1 MLGIAF
7 CVIFFA
13 GETAPR
19 TRAIVA
25 MSLDAGG
32 IAQSRKMYKDLLC
45 SRINRLHNH
54 RSFGINTMARR
65 CGNSSYWLFC
75 PAALMDA
82 LRTFFRS
89 FSFK

>member
-25 MSLDAGG
+25 MSLVAGG
-32 IAQSRKMYKDLLC
+32 IAQSIKMYKDIMYKDLLC

-65 CGNSSYWLFC
+65 CDNSSY
-75 PAALMDA
+75 
-82 LRTFFRS
+82 
-89 FSFK
+89 